1 MKRHIPYG
9 LVLIGIVAFWVIFLV
24 RLDKWDLEFVGVV
37 LVFSAFIAIFF
48 LITLVQYIKKIRR
61 GENNFLNWFLLVSSI
76 SLVLFLAP
84 PWSLGLDRAIAR
96 SITKTFHALSDAQ
109 ISYVELSLLYLL
121 FSVIS
126 ILLLSFGVPL
136 ILKTRKKVFGTLLVL
151 TAVIGVI
158 YPYIDQYLN

>member
-1 MKRHIPYG
+1 MNRHIPYG

-84 PWSLGLDRAIAR
+84 PWSIWPNRAIAR